1 MTSEPTGG
9 DNSLADQYPAVASEW
24 DSELNH
30 PLTAVMVTP
39 GSKKKVGW
47 LCGTCHHRWQAR
59 VNSRT
64 RGGHGCPACGRIAAG
79 KSKAAPRRG
88 ESLAEKSPEIAAEWH
103 PTLNGDLT
111 PADVGYASN
120 KRVWWLCHRCH
131 NEWQVQISNRSA
143 GASCKKC
150 ASRAMAAPKPGN
162 SLADKNPSAAAE
174 WHPTRNGDL
183 TPANVAFSRKDKAW
197 WLCANYGH
205 EWQASIGNR
214 ASGAQCPPC

>member
-79 KSKAAPRRG
+79 KAKGAPRPG
-88 ESLAEKSPEIAAEWH
+88 ESLAEKLPAIAAEWH
-103 PTLNGDLT
+103 PTLNADLT

-120 KRVWWLCHRCH
+120 KRAWWLCRTCQ
-131 NEWQVQISNRSA
+131 NEWQVQISNVPGARSPA
-143 GASCKKC
+143 ASSCHRSTPLEVC
-150 ASRAMAAPKPGN
+150 C
-162 SLADKNPSAAAE
+162 
-174 WHPTRNGDL
+174 DL
-183 TPANVAFSRKDKAW
+183 R
-197 WLCANYGH
+197 
-205 EWQASIGNR
+205 
-214 ASGAQCPPC
+214 